1 MPEIFELCD
10 RVTVMRDG
18 KSIKTLNVKD
28 TNRDELVTLMVN
40 RKLSESF
47 PPRITPVGDTV
58 LEAKGLCGNG
68 VEDISFHL
76 GRGEILGFAG
86 LVGTG
91 RTETLRL
98 VYGADKMDKGEI
110 LLEGKPVKIKSPQDA
125 LKHGIALIPEDRK
138 LQGVLL
144 KMTIKANINVSVLKR
159 DAHGILVDHKQET
172 KNAKDYIESLRIRT
186 PSMLQAAQN
195 LSGGNQQKVALAKSL
210 ATTAKVLIMDEPTR
224 GIDVGAKQEIYEL
237 MRELSEQGMSIIMIS
252 SEMDELLGMSDRVM
266 VMSEGR
272 LAGELSRE
280 EFDQER
286 ILDMASGD

>member
-1 MPEIFELCD
+1 M
-10 RVTVMRDG
+10 
-18 KSIKTLNVKD
+18 
-28 TNRDELVTLMVN
+28 
-40 RKLSESF
+40 
-47 PPRITPVGDTV
+47 
-58 LEAKGLCGNG
+58 
-68 VEDISFHL
+68 
-76 GRGEILGFAG
+76 
-86 LVGTG
+86 
-91 RTETLRL
+91 
-98 VYGADKMDKGEI
+98 
-110 LLEGKPVKIKSPQDA
+110 KIKSPQDA

-159 DAHGILVDHKQET
+159 DAHGILVDQKQET

-186 PSMLQAAQN
+186 PTMLQTAQN
-195 LSGGNQQKVALAKSL
+195 LSGGNQQKVALAKSM
-210 ATTAKVLIMDEPTR
+210 ATNAKVLIMDEPTR

-237 MRELSEQGMSIIMIS
+237 MRQLSEQGISIIMIS

-266 VMSEGR
+266 VMSEGK